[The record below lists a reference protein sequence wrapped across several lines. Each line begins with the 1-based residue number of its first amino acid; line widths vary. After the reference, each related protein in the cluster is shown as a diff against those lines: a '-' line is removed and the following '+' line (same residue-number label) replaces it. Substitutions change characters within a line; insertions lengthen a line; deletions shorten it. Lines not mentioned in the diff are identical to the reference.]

1 MKLWELLLLAAAL
14 ATDAFAVS
22 ICKGLASKASYI
34 KTGLACGIWFGF
46 FQGLMPFLGW
56 LLTATV
62 SSYIENIA
70 PYIAFALLLILGIK
84 MIYEARKECACCEEQ
99 DEEELAKNA
108 SIAPR
113 VMLAFAIATSIDAL
127 AAGVTFAATAT
138 NILLAV
144 TLIAVVTFIF
154 CFVGAA
160 FGAKVGEKWK
170 TGAELLGGVVIIA
183 LGIKILIEHLV
194 TL

>member
-1 MKLWELLLLAAAL
+1 MKLWELLLLSAAL

-34 KTGLACGIWFGF
+34 KTGLLCGIWFGA
-46 FQGLMPFLGW
+46 FQGLMPFFGW
-56 LLTATV
+56 LLAASV
-62 SSYIENIA
+62 SSYIQEVA
-70 PYIAFALLLILGIK
+70 PYVAFTLLLVLGIK
-84 MIYEARKECACCEEQ
+84 MIIEAYRECRCTESPC
-99 DEEELAKNA
+99 EEELARNA
-108 SIAPR
+108 SLSPR

-127 AAGVTFAATAT
+127 AAGVTFAAMNT

-144 TLIAVVTFIF
+144 SLIAIVTFIF

-170 TGAELLGGVVIIA
+170 TGAEMLGGIA
-183 LGIKILIEHLV
+183 IVGLGVKILIEHLL